1 MQLRE
6 ERLAMHDMQQYVVTE
21 FIEDYEDGLLERA
34 DLERRLV
41 GLVGAS
47 EAANLLAG
55 LPVVAP
61 RARRAPVPRPIQGG
75 AGIQTADVSIPI
87 QGGQLQGYL
96 ARPEGD
102 GRRAAVL
109 AIHEN
114 RGLVDHIKD
123 CARRLAAAGY
133 VALAPDLLSREGGT
147 GAFKETADAT
157 AALGKADANQ
167 NTQDL
172 LAALDWLAQQPGVD
186 GSRLAVTGWCM
197 GGGYTWRVATQAGS
211 RIKAAVPWYGPN
223 PPSDAEKIAA
233 PVFAIYGALDERI
246 NAGIPAI
253 AELMWKNN
261 KAFAL
266 RVYPNAQHAF
276 NNDQNAE
283 RYNAEQAPI
292 AWNDMLYFLG
302 ETLK

>member
-1 MQLRE
+1 
-6 ERLAMHDMQQYVVTE
+6 MHDMQQYVATE

-55 LPVVAP
+55 VPIVAP
-61 RARRAPVPRPIQGG
+61 RARRRVAAPRPIQGG
-75 AGIQTADVSIPI
+75 AGIQTEDVSLPI

-102 GRRAAVL
+102 GSRGAVL

-114 RGLVDHIKD
+114 RGLVDHTKD

-147 GAFKETADAT
+147 AKAADAT

-172 LAALDWLAQQPGVD
+172 VAALDWLAKQSGVN
-186 GSRLAVTGWCM
+186 GKPLAVTGWCM
-197 GGGYTWRVATQAGS
+197 GGGYTWRVATQAGN
-211 RIKAAVPWYGPN
+211 RIAAAVPWYGPN

-253 AELMWKNN
+253 SELMWKNN

-283 RYNAEQAPI
+283 RYSAEQAPI
-292 AWNDMLYFLG
+292 AWSDMLYFL
-302 ETLK
+302 EQSLKG

>member
-1 MQLRE
+1 
-6 ERLAMHDMQQYVVTE
+6 MHDMQEYVATE

-47 EAANLLAG
+47 EAANLLASV
-55 LPVVAP
+55 PVVAP
-61 RARRAPVPRPIQGG
+61 RARRRVAVPRPIQGG
-75 AGIQTADVSIPI
+75 AGIQAEDVSIPI
-87 QGGQLQGYL
+87 QGGQLLGYL
-96 ARPEGD
+96 ARPEG
-102 GRRAAVL
+102 GESRGAVL

-114 RGLVDHIKD
+114 RGLVDHTKD

-147 GAFKETADAT
+147 AATADAT

-172 LAALDWLAQQPGVD
+172 LAALDWLAKQSGVN
-186 GSRLAVTGWCM
+186 GQRLAVTGWCM

-211 RIKAAVPWYGPN
+211 RIQAAVPWYGPN

-253 AELMWKNN
+253 SELMWKNN

>member
-1 MQLRE
+1 
-6 ERLAMHDMQQYVVTE
+6 VT
-21 FIEDYEDGLLERA
+21 
-34 DLERRLV
+34 
-41 GLVGAS
+41 
-47 EAANLLAG
+47 
-55 LPVVAP
+55 P
-61 RARRAPVPRPIQGG
+61 RARRRTAVPRPIQGG

-87 QGGQLQGYL
+87 PGGQLLGYL

-102 GRRAAVL
+102 GSRGAVL

-147 GAFKETADAT
+147 GAFRETADAT

-223 PPSDAEKIAA
+223 PPSDADKIAA

-253 AELMWKNN
+253 SELMWKNN
-261 KAFAL
+261 KPFAL

-276 NNDQNAE
+276 NNDQNPE

>member
-1 MQLRE
+1 MR
-6 ERLAMHDMQQYVVTE
+6 DMQEYVATE

-41 GLVGAS
+41 SLVGAS
-47 EAANLLAG
+47 EAANLLASV
-55 LPVVAP
+55 PIVAP
-61 RARRAPVPRPIQGG
+61 RARRRVAVPRPIQGG
-75 AGIQTADVSIPI
+75 AGIQAEDVSIPI
-87 QGGQLQGYL
+87 QGGQLLGYL

-102 GRRAAVL
+102 GRRGAVL

-114 RGLVDHIKD
+114 RGLVEHTKD

-133 VALAPDLLSREGGT
+133 VTLAPDLLSREGGT
-147 GAFKETADAT
+147 AASADAT

-172 LAALDWLAQQPGVD
+172 VAALDWLAKQPGVD
-186 GSRLAVTGWCM
+186 GNRLAVTGWCM

-211 RIKAAVPWYGPN
+211 RIKGAVPWYGPN
-223 PPSDAEKIAA
+223 PPSDADKIAA

-246 NAGIPAI
+246 DAGIPAI
-253 AELMWKNN
+253 AEQMWKNN
-261 KAFAL
+261 KPFAL
-266 RVYPNAQHAF
+266 RIYPNAQHAF
-276 NNDQNAE
+276 NNDTNAE
-283 RYNAEQAPI
+283 RYNAQQAPI